1 MRDLDT
7 LLNENTAPAVAKDL
21 SSRIL
26 AAVETAAPANDTVER
41 RPMWAIGGVAAMA
54 IMAATFLFLPS
65 NDPATDWEQ
74 IADGSGFSDLYEW
87 VEGDDS

>member
-1 MRDLDT
+1 MTELDT
-7 LLNENTAPAVAKDL
+7 LLNENSAPAVAKTL

-26 AAVETAAPANDTVER
+26 AAAETAEPANDRIER
-41 RPMWAIGGVAAMA
+41 RSIWAIAGVAAMA

-65 NDPATDWEQ
+65 ADPVTEWEQ
-74 IADGSGFSDLYEW
+74 IADTSGFSDLYEW